1 MAVTFSLL
9 FRLRTILLPSQTKYP
24 TKLTVIKPCHHPT
37 PHSETFHLYSSRTHL
52 NASAWTAGTI
62 FGLVLTIP
70 TLHLMTLSSA
80 HAPYCAG
87 IKQTPFT
94 LGSSFLEHGREE
106 KGVRHF
112 WFAGRRYNLQMEWME
127 VFPKQPWKQNLGIWK
142 NYCNLFL
149 SLLGGGHSHLKG
161 YWVYE
166 LLNRWVL
173 EQRWVFYGGSHQKYG
188 QLYKDVREL
197 SKVKSTKKGNIMALV
212 LWICKLR
219 SECII
224 TRWPLFHYMHFSIS
238 MFSFCPYASFLV
250 FWHFFN
256 SFTFLSFNL
265 PLR

>member
-1 MAVTFSLL
+1 MVGKKRGLGISG
-9 FRLRTILLPSQTKYP
+9 LR
-24 TKLTVIKPCHHPT
+24 
-37 PHSETFHLYSSRTHL
+37 
-52 NASAWTAGTI
+52 AGGTI
-62 FGLVLTIP
+62 YRWSGWKCF
-70 TLHLMTLSSA
+70 
-80 HAPYCAG
+80 
-87 IKQTPFT
+87 QNN
-94 LGSSFLEHGREE
+94 LENRIWVFE
-106 KGVRHF
+106 KTTVTYS
-112 WFAGRRYNLQMEWME
+112 WVYW
-127 VFPKQPWKQNLGIWK
+127 
-142 NYCNLFL
+142 
-149 SLLGGGHSHLKG
+149 GGGHSHLKG